1 MNFSQR
7 RGLKPVRA
15 TIQKESID
23 DDLRTALWNA
33 LTIYYLDELKE
44 HEYETNSNLVTILKR
59 LWIHYFKYKLDEFP
73 SYSLSRFEREVKE
86 YFFKA
91 QWNEIF
97 DIIEFIISHYT
108 EEIHRNKNHRNFKFI
123 ELCNSTLEQHIS
135 AYRIIDFLVT
145 EITSDQEI
153 SSIEKAL
160 EDTSSITPVRTH
172 IRRAL
177 ELMTDRKSPDYRNSI
192 KESIS
197 AVEALCI
204 VITGDPKATLGQ
216 ALNEIEKTN
225 KLHPAL
231 KKSFTSLYGYTSDSD
246 GIRHAL
252 IDEDNLNQDD
262 ARYML
267 VICTTFTNYLL
278 TKFSVE

>member
-7 RGLKPVRA
+7 KGLKPVR
-15 TIQKESID
+15 TIIQKDSID
-23 DDLRTALWNA
+23 DELRTALWNS
-33 LTIYYLDELKE
+33 LIIYYFNEIKD
-44 HEYETNSNLVTILKR
+44 HEYETDSNLNILLRR

-73 SYSLSRFEREVKE
+73 YTISRFKE
-86 YFFKA
+86 QIKKYFFSA
-91 QWNEIF
+91 SWNEVF
-97 DIIEFIISHYT
+97 DITEFIITNYT
-108 EEIHRNKNHRNFKFI
+108 EEYKQQKNNRNFKFI
-123 ELCNSTLEQHIS
+123 ELANSTLEQNTS

-145 EITSDQEI
+145 EITGDEEI
-153 SSIEKAL
+153 NSIEKAL
-160 EDTSSITPVRTH
+160 ADTNSITPVKTH

-177 ELMTDRKSPDYRNSI
+177 ELMTDRKTPDYRNSI

-204 VITGDPKATLGQ
+204 VITGDPQATLGQ
-216 ALNEIEKTN
+216 ALTVIEKTN
-225 KLHPAL
+225 KIHPAL

-252 IDEDNLNQDD
+252 IDEDNLTQDD

-267 VICTTFTNYLL
+267 VSCTTFINYLL
-278 TKFSVE
+278 TKFGVK